1 MVDSAPR
8 KKCLLITYIAPKT
21 PGGGGEVRSYHL
33 TLAAAQAFELTI
45 LNLGGVNGQGKVPDE
60 IRSLCKKVIEPT
72 TPPSTPSHTTRKSR
86 LESWLTF
93 ASACFFPWL
102 NHYRCFM
109 QLVVQHATSRQK
121 SRILTPGS
129 ITRAALSFWSRLLPV
144 PPVTTF
150 LFDASWRRME
160 TSVKNLISTEKFDVL
175 WIENTL
181 SAPFAQRIHLPRI
194 THKHVICSSQNVEAL
209 VSQKL
214 QKTME
219 KSEHANFFASQA
231 RLMRRLELSAWKK
244 SDVIFQ
250 CSEADAE
257 YTRTASPQSKVFV
270 VPNGVDTQYFQKSS
284 TSTTSPNPTVLFTA
298 GFGYHP
304 NVEAVEWFLEHV
316 FTKVL
321 QSVPN
326 CRFLFAGSEAVS
338 LQQKLA
344 SKLKDFGDTIECV
357 SDPVDIRPY
366 FEKAWVYIVPLQYGG
381 GTRLKILEAMAMQ
394 LPVVSTTV
402 GAEGVPYIKDKH
414 LLLADSPEDFR
425 KAIVHLLDNRERRQ
439 ELSNAGYEFVTQNY
453 DWQRIRQQTLQIL
466 RENCQ

>member
-1 MVDSAPR
+1 MVNSAPR

-33 TLAAAQAFELTI
+33 TLAAAQAFDLTI
-45 LNLGGVNGQGKVPDE
+45 FNLGGANGKGKVPDE
-60 IRSLCKKVIEPT
+60 IRSLCKTVIEPT
-72 TPPSTPSHTTRKSR
+72 TLPSAQSPATRKNR
-86 LESWLTF
+86 LESWLSF
-93 ASACFFPWL
+93 VSACFFPWL
-102 NHYRCFM
+102 DHYRTFQ
-109 QLVVQHATSRQK
+109 QLVVQHATLPRNSKILTPSSITRSALIFW
-121 SRILTPGS
+121 SRILP
-129 ITRAALSFWSRLLPV
+129 I

-160 TSVKNLISTEKFDVL
+160 TSAKDIISTEKFDVL

-181 SAPFAQRIHLPRI
+181 SFPFAQRIHFPSV
-194 THKHVICSSQNVEAL
+194 THNQIICSSQNVEAL

-214 QKTME
+214 QQTME
-219 KSEHANFFASQA
+219 KSEHAKFYTCQA
-231 RLMRRLELSAWKK
+231 RLMRRLELSAWKN

-257 YTRTASPQSKVFV
+257 YTRTASPKSKVFV

-284 TSTTSPNPTVLFTA
+284 TSTTSTNPTILFTA

-321 QSVPN
+321 ESVPN

-338 LQQKLA
+338 LQQKLGP
-344 SKLKDFGDTIECV
+344 KLKDFGDSIECV

-402 GAEGVPYIKDKH
+402 GAEGVPYVHNKH
-414 LLLADSPEDFR
+414 LLLADSPEEFR
-425 KAIVHLLDNRERRQ
+425 KAIVHLLDNQDRRQ
-439 ELSNAGYEFVTQNY
+439 DLSNAGYEFVTQNY
-453 DWQRIRQQTLQIL
+453 DWQQIRQQTLQIL
-466 RENCQ
+466 REYCQ